1 MATFE
6 KENIFN
12 MENSIEYTAGGV
24 ISKQVTKN
32 QGGNLTLFSFDKEQG
47 LSEHKTPFDAIVL
60 ILDGEAEITIGGNL
74 HNLKKGDCIIMPAN
88 IPHALKAVERF
99 KMLLTMIKQE

>member
-47 LSEHKTPFDAIVL
+47 L
-60 ILDGEAEITIGGNL
+60 
-74 HNLKKGDCIIMPAN
+74 
-88 IPHALKAVERF
+88 
-99 KMLLTMIKQE
+99 